1 MDSQRLALSKN
12 VASRLVR
19 QSTAIF
25 AQETIKGTPVLNKK
39 AAIRHAQRLRKKPQ
53 TIDTNIYAFNKG
65 ITISVF
71 TRQRA
76 GTVITKTADG
86 EYEEKCLGFTFSYYT
101 TYKSGEVAISAPE
114 HVMVTEHAIQR
125 WYERRK
131 GLTAQDSNEYLLKT
145 FEQDL
150 FKSIL
155 GKGLTE
161 VTNKFGGVVTSDLGK
176 WVWLWSSLVS
186 LEVGKNERIFTLK
199 TFLSPEMEI
208 DQVNER
214 ETISREELDA
224 FIETKRKMQAQTA
237 QLAH

>member
-12 VASRLVR
+12 IASRLVR
-19 QSTAIF
+19 QSTSIF
-25 AQETIKGTPVLNKK
+25 GQEKLKGTPVLNKK
-39 AAIRHAQRLRKKPQ
+39 AAIRHAQRLKKKPQ
-53 TIDTNIYAFNKG
+53 TIDVNIYAFSKG

-76 GTVITKTADG
+76 GTILTKTVDG
-86 EYEEKCLGFTFSYYT
+86 EYDEKYLGYTFSCYT

-114 HVMVTEHAIQR
+114 HMVVTEHAIQR
-125 WYERRK
+125 WFERRE
-131 GLTAQDSNEYLLKT
+131 GLTAQDSNEHLLKT
-145 FEQDL
+145 FEHDL

-176 WVWLWSSLVS
+176 WVWLWSSLAS
-186 LEVGKNERIFTLK
+186 LKDGKNERILTLK

-208 DQVNER
+208 DQVNKR

-224 FIETKRKMQAQTA
+224 FIETKRKMQAHA
-237 QLAH
+237 